1 MFPCG
6 KHPNHFFGDLAF
18 FQEHSEYFVPEN
30 GFQLF
35 EFQRR
40 RNAKHSSLAIK
51 TAIGQKNVAVGIES
65 EKIAKGLDGNDRA
78 GDGCLFRHGLLDKNL
93 RGFPGAAAETGKKFS
108 IIQKIPA
115 KDFRDAENEMP
126 VGHLLEDI
134 QAEPFPQLQH
144 ALLVARRTEVPSFT
158 RECQQV
164 FMAAVFAFHP
174 GKAVLQIAAVKITVN
189 HLFDIRPPESVLSG
203 KPVIINLHE
212 GFKII
217 LDAMIIIRILRT
229 AGMV

>member
-1 MFPCG
+1 M
-6 KHPNHFFGDLAF
+6 
-18 FQEHSEYFVPEN
+18 
-30 GFQLF
+30 
-35 EFQRR
+35 
-40 RNAKHSSLAIK
+40 
-51 TAIGQKNVAVGIES
+51 GIETK
-65 EKIAKGLDGNDRA
+65 EVAKSQDGNDCA
-78 GDGCLFRHGLLDKNL
+78 GEGFLLRYGLLHENFQRL
-93 RGFPGAAAETGKKFS
+93 PSAAAETGKKFL